1 MPTRTIGIVIDGATG
16 RLGTTQHLRS
26 LLEIAGEGGL
36 RLANGD
42 RLVPKPIL
50 LGRNADK
57 LATLAEKS
65 GGLDWSTEREPC
77 LAANGI
83 EIYFDASAT
92 GGRPER
98 ARAALAAGKHVYLEK
113 PIAQG
118 LEDALSLARAAE
130 AAGRK
135 GGVVQDK
142 LFLPGLKKLRRLYDA
157 KFFGRIISVRLEF
170 GWWVFD
176 GEITPAQRP
185 SWNYRKEGGGG
196 LILDMFAHW
205 RYIFD
210 RLLGPITAVSC
221 RHMTALPTRR
231 DELGRRYDVDVEDH
245 AFAIFDLEGGALAQI
260 GSSWV
265 NRVKR
270 DDLLQIQ
277 VDGTLGSAVA
287 GLHRCF
293 IQPAVATPK
302 PFFSPEQ
309 PQQMVFDEQWQEMP
323 ELEPF
328 ENGYRAG
335 WELFLRHVAEDAPF
349 PAPLIEG
356 ARASSSPKPATGA
369 TASAA
374 GSICR
379 RSGCKAAPIA
389 QAAASAG
396 LPSLRAP
403 APGAARGK

>member
-16 RLGTTQHLRS
+16 RLGTTQHLKGLLAIRS
-26 LLEIAGEGGL
+26 EGGL
-36 RLANGD
+36 ALANGD
-42 RLVPKPIL
+42 RLLPVPVL
-50 LGRNADK
+50 LGRNPER
-57 LATLAEKS
+57 LAALAERS
-65 GGLDWSTEREPC
+65 GGLRWSTDRDSS
-77 LAANGI
+77 LADPAV
-83 EIYFDASAT
+83 EIYFDAGAT

-98 ARAALAAGKHVYLEK
+98 ARAAFAAGKHVYLEK
-113 PIAQG
+113 PVAQTFD
-118 LEDALSLARAAE
+118 DALSLARAAE
-130 AAGRK
+130 RAGKK

-157 KFFGRIISVRLEF
+157 KFFGRVLSVRLEF

-176 GEITPAQRP
+176 GELTPAQRP
-185 SWNYRKEGGGG
+185 SWNYRKDGGGG

-231 DELGRRYDVDVEDH
+231 DEAGRPYDVDVEDH
-245 AFAIFDLEGGALAQI
+245 AFAIFELEGGVLAQI
-260 GSSWV
+260 GSSWA

-293 IQPAVATPK
+293 IQPAVATPR

-309 PQQMVFDEQWQEMP
+309 PQAMVFDEQWQELP

-349 PAPLIEG
+349 PAPLLE
-356 ARASSSPKPATGA
+356 
-369 TASAA
+369 AA
-374 GSICR
+374 KGVQLAEACYQSHRER
-379 RSGCKAAPIA
+379 RWVELS
-389 QAAASAG
+389 Q
-396 LPSLRAP
+396 LTL
-403 APGAARGK
+403 

>member
-16 RLGTTQHLRS
+16 RLGTTQHLKALLAIRS
-26 LLEIAGEGGL
+26 EGGL
-36 RLANGD
+36 ALGNGD
-42 RLVPKPIL
+42 RLLPVPVL
-50 LGRNADK
+50 LGRNPER
-57 LATLAEKS
+57 LAALAERS
-65 GGLDWSTEREPC
+65 GGLRWSTDRDAA
-77 LAANGI
+77 LADPAV
-83 EIYFDASAT
+83 EIYFDAGAT

-98 ARAALAAGKHVYLEK
+98 ACAAFAAGKHVYLEK
-113 PIAQG
+113 PVAQT
-118 LEDALSLARAAE
+118 LDDALSLARAAE
-130 AAGRK
+130 RAGKK

-157 KFFGRIISVRLEF
+157 KFFGRVLSVRLEF

-176 GEITPAQRP
+176 GELTPAQRP
-185 SWNYRKEGGGG
+185 SWNYRKDGGGG
-196 LILDMFAHW
+196 LVLDMFAHW

-221 RHMTALPTRR
+221 RHMTALPQRR
-231 DELGRRYDVDVEDH
+231 DEAGRLYDVDVEDH
-245 AFAIFDLEGGALAQI
+245 AFAIFELEGGAVAQI
-260 GSSWV
+260 GSSWA

-293 IQPAVATPK
+293 IQPAVATPR

-309 PQQMVFDEQWQEMP
+309 PQAMVFDEQWQELP

-349 PAPLIEG
+349 PAPLLEG
-356 ARASSSPKPATGA
+356 ARSVQLAEACYQSHRE
-369 TASAA
+369 
-374 GSICR
+374 R
-379 RSGCKAAPIA
+379 RWVD
-389 QAAASAG
+389 
-396 LPSLRAP
+396 LPSLTL
-403 APGAARGK
+403 